1 VLLVELTGSNTEL
14 AKNLILSGANI
25 SIFDDNTI
33 NEQDVDTN
41 FLFGKHEIGL
51 SVILIFIYE
60 IVREVSWACKN

>member
-51 SVILIFIYE
+51 SVI
-60 IVREVSWACKN
+60 